1 MIPQEYDMSRAS
13 VRRGFTLI
21 ELLVVIAIIA
31 VLIGLLLPAV
41 QAAREAARRI
51 QCVNNLK
58 QLGLAMANYE
68 SANQSFPL
76 GGWHNSGGGD
86 LSYSP
91 CGSRHE
97 FSFYIPLMPFYEQAQ
112 IYNAFNQLVHY
123 TYSANTTIWGITVN
137 AWVCPTDA
145 NAYNGYADTNGS
157 VLCNEPGGNSGACAS
172 VLIRHPSYKGS
183 TGSAFY
189 MGRGCEA
196 NCCAGYSAGVSR
208 ADGMLQ
214 FNVIRKIG
222 DITDGTSNTY
232 WGGECNFGL
241 TQKYDGPNGW
251 TDWTWVLSGNN
262 GDTLG
267 NSLYPP
273 NYYNKV
279 NDGAVNYG
287 ANVSILYCGF
297 MSLHPGGL
305 NMGFVDGSVKF
316 IKDTINIAPFTP
328 SNGLPLVVGADSNG
342 VPIWNGPKGVWQA
355 LSTVNGGEVISADQ
369 Y

>member
-13 VRRGFTLI
+13 ARRGFTLI

-58 QLGLAMANYE
+58 QLGLALANYE
-68 SANQSFPL
+68 SANLSFPL
-76 GGWHNSGGGD
+76 GGLHNSGGGD
-86 LSYSP
+86 QQYSP

-97 FSFYIPLMPFYEQAQ
+97 YSFYVPLMPFFEQAPV
-112 IYNAFNQLVHY
+112 YNSFNLLVHY
-123 TYSANTTIWGITVN
+123 TYSHNTTVWGITFN
-137 AWVCPTDA
+137 ALVCPSDA
-145 NAYNGYADTNGS
+145 TAFGGFTDTNGS
-157 VLCNEPGGNSGACAS
+157 VLCNENGGNPGACAG

-189 MGRGCEA
+189 MGRAVEA
-196 NCCAGYSAGVSR
+196 NCNAGYSAAVGR

-214 FNVIRKIG
+214 FNVIRTIG
-222 DITDGTSNTY
+222 GITDGTSNTF
-232 WGGECNFGL
+232 WGGESAFGL

-251 TDWTWVLSGNN
+251 TDWTWLLSGNN

-267 NSLYPP
+267 TALLPP

-279 NDGAVNYG
+279 NDGAGITG

-316 IKDTINIAPFTP
+316 MKDTINVAPFNP
-328 SNGLPLVVGADSNG
+328 ANGLPNVVGTDGNNI
-342 VPIWNGPKGVWQA
+342 PIWNGPKGVWQA